1 MAVDLDQAKQLLA
14 RLEPWLAAR
23 IPRSQGLRIESP
35 ELPADGRS
43 STTILFTAH
52 WTEADA
58 ARRGDWVL
66 RVQPRGNQIFMH
78 PDVLRDARILAAL
91 EGGPV
96 PVPKILWTE
105 SDPSVLGERFFVMA
119 RIDGRPV
126 QGRPSNQ
133 IAGWLPQASPALR
146 RRIYDNGL
154 AALAAVHRVDWQ
166 RGHRFLQE
174 DGLGVDLAGHL
185 ERVARWYRWC
195 TRGRPYAMLDAALD
209 YLIAHCKR
217 VDPGPTVLLWG
228 DARMGN
234 LMYTETGEVQ
244 AVLDWE
250 VAGIGPANVDLG
262 YWLMNE
268 DFHSEANGIT
278 RLEGVPANAQQLTR
292 YEDAA
297 GRSVRDID
305 YFIMLGAWWMGA
317 TMIRQADIRVAEGR
331 LAADNGLATGNTFT
345 QMIARTLGL
354 PVPELSA
361 DWTAHRRPMKGVPVV
376 RPQDGHDGNSAAV
389 PNV

>member
-166 RGHRFLQE
+166 RGHRFL
-174 DGLGVDLAGHL
+174 
-185 ERVARWYRWC
+185 
-195 TRGRPYAMLDAALD
+195 
-209 YLIAHCKR
+209 
-217 VDPGPTVLLWG
+217 
-228 DARMGN
+228 
-234 LMYTETGEVQ
+234 
-244 AVLDWE
+244 
-250 VAGIGPANVDLG
+250 
-262 YWLMNE
+262 
-268 DFHSEANGIT
+268 
-278 RLEGVPANAQQLTR
+278 
-292 YEDAA
+292 
-297 GRSVRDID
+297 
-305 YFIMLGAWWMGA
+305 
-317 TMIRQADIRVAEGR
+317 
-331 LAADNGLATGNTFT
+331 
-345 QMIARTLGL
+345 
-354 PVPELSA
+354 
-361 DWTAHRRPMKGVPVV
+361 
-376 RPQDGHDGNSAAV
+376 
-389 PNV
+389 